1 VSRIIRFGDFEVDL
15 AAGQLRRRGL
25 RIGLRDKSFQILA
38 SLLEQPGEVVTR
50 EQLQHRLWPSDVF
63 VDFENNLNTA
73 VARLREVLGDSAERP
88 RFVETLPKRGYRF
101 IANVSES
108 PGAVARPSV
117 QTARIVVLPFVNLS
131 GDPAQDYF
139 SDAMTDEIITNLAAL
154 APDAVAVIARTTAMH
169 YKRSHKDVARIGRE
183 LGVDYIVEGSVRRDD
198 RHMAINVQ
206 LIQVSDQTH
215 LFAKAYDGELEELF
229 SIQRRIAHAIAA
241 QIPVVGGKLD
251 AEGAAV
257 AAGTRNLTAD
267 LAAYNEHIQGLY
279 LMGKA
284 TPAAFEKARQ
294 HQEQAIARDP
304 EFAAAYDALAE
315 LYWYSGYAGFVSP
328 REAFSRGIVYA
339 LRAIEIDNTR
349 GETHAL
355 LGQFHKTVEYNW
367 TEVERE
373 MALARRLAP
382 RSPVVR
388 VRYALSGLMP
398 HGRLEEAVAEL
409 ERALELD
416 PLSFLAR
423 FWLGIMLML
432 WRRYDRALEEQ
443 RKLLE
448 LDPTHWGAYF
458 VTHAC
463 YRYQGM
469 LDEAVAAQRRAV
481 DLSGESAHN
490 LGWLGFSLAEA
501 GQCAEAREVLR
512 RLHRQAVNGYVPP
525 TCFAWVHL
533 GLGET
538 DAAFSWLDRAVEEC
552 DQRMMPIKSYRFFDP
567 IRTDP
572 RFLGLLRKMH
582 LDS

>member
-1 VSRIIRFGDFEVDL
+1 
-15 AAGQLRRRGL
+15 
-25 RIGLRDKSFQILA
+25 
-38 SLLEQPGEVVTR
+38 
-50 EQLQHRLWPSDVF
+50 
-63 VDFENNLNTA
+63 
-73 VARLREVLGDSAERP
+73 
-88 RFVETLPKRGYRF
+88 
-101 IANVSES
+101 
-108 PGAVARPSV
+108 
-117 QTARIVVLPFVNLS
+117 VVLPFVNLS
-131 GDPAQDYF
+131 GDPAEDYF

-154 APDAVAVIARTTAMH
+154 APDALAVIARTTAMH
-169 YKRSHKDVARIGRE
+169 YKGSHKDVARIGRE
-183 LGVDYIVEGSVRRDD
+183 LGVDYTVEGSVRRNDG
-198 RHMAINVQ
+198 HIAINVQ
-206 LIQVSDQTH
+206 LIRVSNQTH
-215 LFAKAYDGELEELF
+215 LFAKTYGGELEDVF
-229 SIQRRIAHAIAA
+229 RIQRSIAYAIAA
-241 QIPVVGGKLD
+241 QIPVFGVTLD
-251 AEGAAV
+251 DEGSAV
-257 AAGTRNLTAD
+257 AAVTRSLTAD
-267 LAAYNEHIQGLY
+267 LAAYNEYIQGLY

-284 TPAAFEKARQ
+284 TLDAFEKARQ

-315 LYWYSGYAGFVSP
+315 LYWYLGYAGFVSP

-355 LGQFHKTVEYNW
+355 LGQFHKTIEYNW

-373 MALARRLAP
+373 MALALRLAP

-423 FWLGIMLML
+423 FWLGIMLLL
-432 WRRYDRALEEQ
+432 WRRYDRAIEEQ

-448 LDPTHWGAYF
+448 LDPTHWGAYY
-458 VTHAC
+458 VMHAC

-469 LDEAVAAQRRAV
+469 LDDAVAAQRRAV

-490 LGWLGFSLAEA
+490 LGALGLSLAEA
-501 GQCAEAREVLR
+501 GQSVEAREVLR
-512 RLHRQAVNGYVPP
+512 RLHSKAVHGYVPP
-525 TCFAWVHL
+525 TSFAFIHL
-533 GLGET
+533 GLRET
-538 DAAFSWLDRAVEEC
+538 DAGFSWLDRAVEEC

-582 LDS
+582 LDGCYAVSRGEPISARLGGHTPAIRRFACRRSPS